1 MLQLLGSVRWASRRP
16 ADALQALKTWLIT
29 YLTCFSDECILG
41 VNFVFDPIEDLEAQ
55 GSAAK
60 RVATICVLLILSVG
74 FGVFIFLK
82 IRARSLAIA
91 PRPKAGGY
99 KKVDSNGQAASKPD
113 TSSSSFSGDY
123 RDRVV
128 ECEDDEED
136 VDIVYMSNDGTVYR
150 KFKYGLLTDEEEIEL
165 DYDDESYSYK

>member
-1 MLQLLGSVRWASRRP
+1 M
-16 ADALQALKTWLIT
+16 
-29 YLTCFSDECILG
+29 
-41 VNFVFDPIEDLEAQ
+41 EAQ
-55 GSAAK
+55 GNGAK
-60 RVATICVLLILSVG
+60 RFATICVLLILWLG
-74 FGVFIFLK
+74 FGVFIFLN

-91 PRPKAGGY
+91 PKPKAGGY
-99 KKVDSNGQAASKPD
+99 KKVDSNGQTASKAD

-123 RDRVV
+123 RDQVV
-128 ECEDDEED
+128 ECEDDEDD